1 MQRLTQRP
9 TTPPT
14 THPTQRPATPSRLVQ
29 LMLAC
34 LTLASPCVAQETKA
48 PEPILIAPQSR
59 NVTILPH
66 PHPHPRPAPDH
77 WVRPIV
83 RVERADVSVGING
96 NVAATTLVFAL
107 RNDSAVPL
115 ETQIL
120 VPVPSHAAI
129 RGFQL
134 DSVGNEPTAKLLPI
148 DEARAIYQSIV
159 SKAKDPGLL
168 EFVGTSLIRS
178 SVFPVPAHGTNTVR
192 LTYEELLTPDGDRLD
207 YTLMRSDALG
217 AEGGTW
223 RGGERLLTQW
233 SYSLDIK
240 ADRAIASV
248 TSPSHAIDITRPETV
263 TGQRVIV
270 KSTPGAA
277 TTPGPFRVSI
287 LLAKGEQ
294 PTGTLVLYPD
304 ATVSAD
310 GGGYFMLMVSPPP
323 AQKQDGQRTLSRE
336 VTLVIDRSGSMRG
349 QKMEQAKAAAIQV
362 IEGLREGERFNII
375 DYSDSVQSL
384 FPEPQARNAE
394 TIKQARAYIAAI
406 EANGGTNIHDAMIEA
421 LRPKVQAE
429 LPLVLFLTD
438 GLPTVGQTSESHIR
452 LAIEKANEAGAAEGR
467 TKRRIFTF
475 GVGVDVNVPL
485 LSNIATA
492 SRAASTFVLPDE
504 NVEIKVSQVARRLE
518 GPVLASP
525 TCQATAGGRGP
536 RLGYI
541 QSPIRDVQ
549 PTELPDVYE
558 GEPLVLLGVY
568 TTQSGPQQ
576 LTIQGKSSRGD
587 VEIDVSFDASKAR
600 VQNAYVSRLWARSKI
615 GWLIDQVRKNG
626 ETGTSAGDLKN
637 KELVDE
643 IVRLSTKF
651 GILSEYTAFL
661 AIEPGAVAARA
672 GTETFERLMREGM
685 PPPAAKAPA
694 MATETLRRTVEDRA
708 GQSAVAQQ
716 LNLGLQS
723 AQSQTSFGGVPALDL
738 KQSFFDKD
746 MNRVDITGVQF
757 IADLALFARPGR
769 WVDSNLLI
777 NDQDKLEP
785 ETTIEFA
792 RDAYMTLAAELA
804 SQNRAGVLALGQDV
818 YLLHNAKRVLVKGQ
832 PVEEEKAP
840 EESK

>member
-1 MQRLTQRP
+1 MIQQRGNGWTWRVAA
-9 TTPPT
+9 
-14 THPTQRPATPSRLVQ
+14 RVAATMGV
-29 LMLAC
+29 
-34 LTLASPCVAQETKA
+34 LASSGFTSAQPRAADEAATL
-48 PEPILIAPQSR
+48 LIAPQSR
-59 NVTILPH
+59 NVTI
-66 PHPHPRPAPDH
+66 AP
-77 WVRPIV
+77 WPGRRPIAAVV
-83 RVERADVSVGING
+83 RVERADVHVEIRGTM
-96 NVAATTLVFAL
+96 AATTLAFTL
-107 RNDSAVPL
+107 RNDGAMPQ
-115 ETQIL
+115 ETQLL
-120 VPVPSHAAI
+120 VPVPAGAAV
-129 RGFQL
+129 RSFQL
-134 DSVGNEPTAKLLPI
+134 DSVGNEPTANLLPI

-159 SKAKDPGLL
+159 SRAKDPGLL

-178 SVFPVPAHGTNTVR
+178 SVFPVPANGTNTVR
-192 LTYEELLTPDGDRLD
+192 LTYEELLTPEGDRLD
-207 YTLMRSDALG
+207 YTLLRSDALG

-233 SYSLDIK
+233 SYSMDIQ
-240 ADRAIASV
+240 AERAIASV
-248 TSPSHAIDITRPETV
+248 TSPSHEIEVTRPETV
-263 TGQRVIV
+263 TNQRVVV
-270 KSTPGAA
+270 KSRQGAA
-277 TTPGPFRVSI
+277 TTPGPFRLSV

-304 ATVSAD
+304 ATVSAE

-323 AQKQDGQRTLSRE
+323 AKKDEGQRTISRE

-349 QKMEQAKAAAIQV
+349 QKMEQAKAAALQV
-362 IEGLREGERFNII
+362 VEGLREGERFNVI

-384 FPEPQARNAE
+384 FPEPQSRNAE
-394 TIKQARAYIAAI
+394 TIKQARAYITAI

-421 LRPKVQAE
+421 LRPKVHAE

-467 TKRRIFTF
+467 AKRRIFTF

-504 NVEIKVSQVARRLE
+504 NVEVKVSQVARRLE

-568 TTQSGPQQ
+568 TTPTGPQQ
-576 LTIQGKSSRGD
+576 LTITGKSSRGD
-587 VEIDVSFDASKAR
+587 VEIDVPFDASKAR

-626 ETGTSAGDLKN
+626 ETGVSAGDAKN

-661 AIEPGAVAARA
+661 AIEPGAVADANAVTGLRLGRLSWSRAREEA
-672 GTETFERLMREGM
+672 GVEMER
-685 PPPAAKAPA
+685 
-694 MATETLRRTVEDRA
+694 VVSDRA
-708 GQSAVAQQ
+708 GSSAVAQQ
-716 LNLGLQS
+716 ANMRASSVVGATQDAMGL
-723 AQSQTSFGGVPALDL
+723 GGVPAIDL
-738 KQSFFDKD
+738 KQAFLDKD
-746 MNRVDITGVQF
+746 MKRVEITGVQF
-757 IADLALFARPGR
+757 VGDLALFARPGR
-769 WVDSNLLI
+769 WVDSNLLP

-785 ETTIEFA
+785 EATIEFGS
-792 RDAYMTLAAELA
+792 DAYMTLASELGA
-804 SQNRAGVLALGQDV
+804 QQRAGVLSLGQDV
-818 YLLHNAKRVLVKGQ
+818 YLLHNAKRVLVKG
-832 PVEEEKAP
+832 PDVEP
-840 EESK
+840 EGEAEDDK

>member
-1 MQRLTQRP
+1 MP
-9 TTPPT
+9 
-14 THPTQRPATPSRLVQ
+14 RPANSARLAT
-29 LMLAC
+29 LLAVS
-34 LTLASPCVAQETKA
+34 LALPAWAQDTNA

-66 PHPHPRPAPDH
+66 PHPRPHPTPDH
-77 WVRPIV
+77 WIRPTV
-83 RVERADVSVGING
+83 RVERADVSVDIHGTM
-96 NVAATTLVFAL
+96 AATTLVFAL
-107 RNDSAVPL
+107 RNDSPVPL

-120 VPVPSHAAI
+120 VPVPSSAAI

-178 SVFPVPAHGTNTVR
+178 SVFPVPANGTNTVR
-192 LTYEELLTPDGDRLD
+192 LTYEELLTPDNDRLD
-207 YTLMRSDALG
+207 YTLLRSDALG

-248 TSPSHAIDITRPETV
+248 TSPSHEIDITRPETV
-263 TGQRVIV
+263 TNQRVII
-270 KSTPGAA
+270 KSRNSAA

-294 PTGTLVLYPD
+294 PVGTLVLYPD

-310 GGGYFMLMVSPPP
+310 GGGYFMLLVSPPP
-323 AQKQDGQRTLSRE
+323 TQHKPNEDLKPISRE

-349 QKMEQAKAAAIQV
+349 KKMDQAKAAALQV
-362 IEGLREGERFNII
+362 VEGLRDGERFNVI

-384 FPEPQARNAE
+384 FPEPQARNSE

-421 LRPKVQAE
+421 LRPKVQAD

-452 LAIEKANEAGAAEGR
+452 LAIEKANETGAAEGR
-467 TKRRIFTF
+467 AKRRIFTF

-504 NVEIKVSQVARRLE
+504 NVEVKVSQVARRLE

-525 TCQATAGGRGP
+525 TWRATALGGSKLTLTQP
-536 RLGYI
+536 
-541 QSPIRDVQ
+541 PIRDVQ
-549 PTELPDVYE
+549 PTQLPDVYE

-568 TTQSGPQQ
+568 TNQSGPQQ
-576 LTIQGKSSRGD
+576 LTITGKGPRGD
-587 VEIDVSFDASKAR
+587 IELDIPFDASKAR
-600 VQNAYVSRLWARSKI
+600 VQNAYVSRLWARAKI
-615 GWLIDQVRKNG
+615 GYLIDQIRKNG
-626 ETGTSAGDLKN
+626 ETGTSASDPKN
-637 KELVDE
+637 KELIDE

-661 AIEPGAVAARA
+661 AIEPGAVAMRT
-672 GTETFERLMREGM
+672 GTEEFERLSREGL
-685 PPPAAKAPA
+685 PPPAASVPAKAE
-694 MATETLRRTVEDRA
+694 MNLRRAVEDRA
-708 GQSAVAQQ
+708 GAGAVAQQ

-723 AQSQTSFGGVPALDL
+723 AKSDSAVAFAPNTQGFLNE
-738 KQSFFDKD
+738 K
-746 MNRVDITGVQF
+746 MERVNITGVQF

-769 WVDSNLLI
+769 WVDSNLLS
-777 NDQDKLEP
+777 NDQDKLDP
-785 ETTIEFA
+785 DTTIEFA
-792 RDAYMTLAAELA
+792 SDAYMQLATELA
-804 SQNRAGVLALGQDV
+804 SANRAGLLALGQDV

-832 PVEEEKAP
+832 PVEAEKPAEP
-840 EESK
+840 K